1 MFYNRLNKKEKGVYS
16 IEEVK
21 SIVGGQYNGRLNH
34 GNVIESSVMIYTEPN
49 MQGNIVE
56 SYSLSKHPKKSWV
69 TNISINYSKDVD
81 VYVNYETAGDI
92 VDADDINFLQDKL
105 QDFGLELGVYD
116 DKIIVIESNLNKKAD
131 KTYVDTEMDK
141 KYDKSET
148 YTRLEV
154 DERIE
159 EIIGAAPEVLDTLQ
173 ELAEALD
180 NDPNFAAT
188 MTKELA
194 NKVDK
199 EKGKGLS
206 SNDFTNTLKDKL
218 LSIQAGAE
226 VNNPI
231 IDSLNNQNTDASL
244 SARQGMVLKGL
255 IDSLEAKIDNLPV
268 VDLTEIE
275 NNIKEIN
282 SVLESLNIV
291 EGVDLAA
298 MLQAIKD
305 LQENTATKNELSDAV
320 TDLENQIKEIIQGDD
335 SEFVIPRET
344 DSPVANEMF
353 YKQTV
358 GTPPETN
365 WSLSPA
371 TTDGWEII
379 NQNHLKSKR
388 TGYYNS
394 VETLVSGGNGQIKM
408 KFIKTDQGGGHLI
421 NITRDGERVVNITQ
435 TSGDKEYIFDVETGD
450 FIRVLSVFDGDL
462 YLDYIGE
469 PQDFR
474 LYVYKNGIEERIA
487 NADLVN
493 KKLRKYILR
502 DELESVVGNIEN
514 LTTDNKDNLV
524 SSINE
529 INANIVTKTS
539 EITND
544 SGFIS
549 NKKAVTWGD
558 LMGGGN

>member
-255 IDSLEAKIDNLPV
+255 IDSLETKINNLPV
-268 VDLTEIE
+268 VDLTDIE
-275 NNIKEIN
+275 NNIREIN